1 MHVLKL
7 RTVITEPEV
16 RYYLCQLVTGVGY
29 IHSQHVIHRDL
40 KPGNMFLG
48 EDMVVKIGDFG
59 LATQVDGDKRV

>member
-1 MHVLKL
+1 
-7 RTVITEPEV
+7 V
-16 RYYLCQLVTGVGY
+16 RYYLCQLVTGVSY

-48 EDMVVKIGDFG
+48 EDMVVKVGDFG